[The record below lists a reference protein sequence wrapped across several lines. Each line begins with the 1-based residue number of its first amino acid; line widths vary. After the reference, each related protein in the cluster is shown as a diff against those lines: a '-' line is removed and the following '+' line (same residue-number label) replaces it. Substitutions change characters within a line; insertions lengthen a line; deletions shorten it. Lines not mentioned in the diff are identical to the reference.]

1 MKDLLF
7 AIGCFVERDS
17 QDQMNFKDILELIQE
32 RKDLL
37 VLLVTND
44 LCDQTILQN
53 MQKLTW
59 RVARP
64 VIQIQRAEVMEV
76 PPTLFTTHSLPLAT
90 FLHQDPHR
98 DIFSPQEETKYRDIL
113 L

>member
-1 MKDLLF
+1 MF
-7 AIGCFVERDS
+7 VIGYFVENDS
-17 QDQMNFKDILELIQE
+17 QDQMNCNDILELTQE

-37 VLLVTND
+37 VLLVIKD

-64 VIQIQRAEVMEV
+64 VILIQRAEVMEV
-76 PPTLFTTHSLPLAT
+76 HPTPFTTHSLPLAT

-98 DIFSPQEETKYRDIL
+98 DIFPPKKKQNIVIS
-113 L
+113 